1 MKILVPIGGSCN
13 DKFAVQSVIKR
24 FMNNTAMEVHL
35 VNVQT
40 PFSAHVAR
48 LTSTAA
54 ATTITASR
62 LNGRSLRQGRCWTS
76 SPYRTRC
83 TWKWATGPG

>member
-1 MKILVPIGGSCN
+1 MKILVPIGGTRN

-48 LTSTAA
+48 FTSYRA

-62 LNGRSLRQGRCWTS
+62 LNGLSPRSRRCWTS
-76 SPYRTRC
+76 SPYPTRC